1 MLFFTSKDRGPKIL
15 GMGLYRGKEYVGPWS
30 CIVYAG
36 NMASVTEVWK
46 QSEAWGHEVRAELC
60 NMAFH
65 SEPFQGFSGVKTSVA
80 VQWLWGPGC
89 GSQHTA
95 GHFLGTWV

>member
-30 CIVYAG
+30 CIVYVG

-46 QSEAWGHEVRAELC
+46 QTEAWGHEVRQSCVIWLSIA
-60 NMAFH
+60 
-65 SEPFQGFSGVKTSVA
+65 SPFRFFQE
-80 VQWLWGPGC
+80 
-89 GSQHTA
+89 
-95 GHFLGTWV
+95 